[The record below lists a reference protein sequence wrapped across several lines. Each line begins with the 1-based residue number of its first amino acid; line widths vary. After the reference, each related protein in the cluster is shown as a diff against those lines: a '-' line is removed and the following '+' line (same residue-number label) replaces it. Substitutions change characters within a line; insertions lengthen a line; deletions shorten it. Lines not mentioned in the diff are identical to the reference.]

1 MKSILILN
9 LLLFY
14 VFHIYGQ
21 STATSTVNLTLTT
34 VMLMDIEPSTPLI
47 FDFTAPTEA
56 GEPII
61 GPAANLTKWI
71 NYTSAITENGL
82 SRKITA
88 SLSEIIPGVSIK
100 IVALPTSGSGQ
111 GILGIPNPEITLNT
125 LSQNLLNGIKGA
137 FTGNGINNGHNLRIT
152 LITNDYSALKTLS
165 NKTVMITY
173 TILSE

>member
-1 MKSILILN
+1 M
-9 LLLFY
+9 F
-14 VFHIYGQ
+14 
-21 STATSTVNLTLTT
+21 
-34 VMLMDIEPSTPLI
+34 
-47 FDFTAPTEA
+47 
-56 GEPII
+56 
-61 GPAANLTKWI
+61 TKWI

>member
-1 MKSILILN
+1 MKFILILY
-9 LLLFY
+9 LLLFSI
-14 VFHIYGQ
+14 FHIYGQ

-34 VMLMDIEPSTPLI
+34 VMLVDIEPSTPII
-47 FDFTAPTEA
+47 FNFTAPTEA

-61 GPAANLTKWI
+61 GPPVNLTKWI

-100 IVALPTSGSGQ
+100 IVALPASGSG
-111 GILGIPNPEITLNT
+111 GGTLGTPNPEITLNT
-125 LSQNLLNGIKGA
+125 LSQNLLYGIKGA
-137 FTGNGINNGHNLRIT
+137 FTGNGENNGHNLRVT
-152 LITNDYSALKTLS
+152 LISNNYSVLNTLS